1 MQAER
6 TTLPSQRSGTRQP
19 VAIEAQPFAPNAHLR
34 ALLERDVL
42 IAPLVVTWRYR
53 VADHAA
59 FRGWLDTKEI
69 LLAPARM
76 RRDPVVAGIIY
87 AGTYRVEANEPG
99 PAASCRTVWGYGE
112 AAAMQAMQE
121 LGSGSYEHATL
132 SQLELIDFLT
142 GLKKFIA
149 GGGGQFTQ
157 DVMIAAAT
165 P

>member
-1 MQAER
+1 M
-6 TTLPSQRSGTRQP
+6 
-19 VAIEAQPFAPNAHLR
+19 R
-34 ALLERDVL
+34 ALIDRQVL

-69 LLAPARM
+69 LLSPARM
-76 RRDPVVAGIIY
+76 RRDPLVAAIVY

-99 PAASCRTVWGYGE
+99 PAAACRTVWGYATSE
-112 AAAMQAMQE
+112 AMQAMQD
-121 LGSGSYEHATL
+121 LGSGAYEHTNL
-132 SQLELIDFLT
+132 IQLELIDFLT

-149 GGGGQFTQ
+149 GGGGQFAQ